1 MIVNKKYSKGHTN
14 TIKNNNNNNNKYNE
28 VYNIK
33 TNKIEDNKINENKQT
48 NSKSKYKTGV
58 IYISNNTDN
67 KIQANKTG
75 MEIKNKIKTISN
87 YNSNNLKRIHRL
99 YT

>member
-14 TIKNNNNNNNKYNE
+14 TVKNNNNNKYNE

-67 KIQANKTG
+67 KMQANKTG

-87 YNSNNLKRIHRL
+87 YNSNNLKWQRIKKNPS
-99 YT
+99 